1 MGRMILLIAVGIF
14 AWLAVQ
20 KFKYSPPEQRR
31 KLIIQYVLIAL
42 ALAAVLL
49 AVTGRLHWVGAAVAV
64 VLPIA
69 NRLWRTFGRHLP
81 WIAPLIAKHA
91 QARAQKQQEKNQK
104 ENSARG
110 STGDSTK
117 KPDPEPQLTVAE
129 ARKILSVS
137 ANASRDEIIG
147 AHRKLIQKFHPDRG
161 GSDYL
166 ASRIN
171 AAKALLLKNL
181 GD

>member
-1 MGRMILLIAVGIF
+1 MILLIAVGIF

-31 KLIIQYVLIAL
+31 KLLIQYVLIAL
-42 ALAAVLL
+42 AVAAVLL
-49 AVTGRLHWVGAAVAV
+49 AITGRLHWVGAAVAV
-64 VLPIA
+64 VLPLL

-91 QARAQKQQEKNQK
+91 QARAEKNRAQNQGTSEQSQQRQSGK
-104 ENSARG
+104 QAG
-110 STGDSTK
+110 
-117 KPDPEPQLTVAE
+117 EPQLTLQE

-137 ANASRDEIIG
+137 ADANREEIIG
-147 AHRKLIQKFHPDRG
+147 AHRRLIQKFHPDRG
-161 GSDYL
+161 GNDYL

-171 AAKALLLKNL
+171 AAKALLLKHL
-181 GD
+181 DQH